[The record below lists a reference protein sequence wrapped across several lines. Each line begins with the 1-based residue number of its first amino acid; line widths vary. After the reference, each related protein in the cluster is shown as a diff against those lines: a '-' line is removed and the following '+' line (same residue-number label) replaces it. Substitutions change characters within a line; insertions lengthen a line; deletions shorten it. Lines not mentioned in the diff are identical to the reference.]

1 MATIAMEQVFQIVLM
16 VTITT
21 ERSFEVALMVVI
33 AAEHSFF
40 SFSSP
45 HDSGETFFLLS
56 FRQKMKITTTMN
68 VVPKKNRIDDFSLIF
83 TA

>member
-1 MATIAMEQVFQIVLM
+1 MVTIAMEQVFQIVLM

-40 SFSSP
+40 FLFLP
-45 HDSGETFFLLS
+45 HTTRRGIFF
-56 FRQKMKITTTMN
+56 N
-68 VVPKKNRIDDFSLIF
+68 
-83 TA
+83 